1 LGFLGVLLSRRDR
14 VYPLSL
20 LVPFAIYN
28 LALKAYDVTSRP
40 EKLGLARTIKLMR
53 SDVFFNLG
61 YALLWIGLFGATR
74 RGPLRHAIVFLF
86 HAMTMLMAT
95 VRVSAHE
102 YYRETGTTLDY
113 DIVALWLLRPKDV
126 KQMTP
131 LSAWVHLAATLF
143 YATSG
148 PWLVSRALGRLRGWP
163 AASLDGT
170 PRQGSFLQDPL
181 GLVLQ
186 ALGFGWLSLLTG
198 PGTPGA
204 GKAFARDPFANLIMT
219 GVKAAMVKDDVGVAV
234 EHPAVDARLVRTPH
248 TEERNVVLVH
258 LESIR
263 AQTVTPYNDQL
274 KTTPFLDKL
283 ARKSLLAER
292 AYTIIPNSLK
302 ASVSVN
308 CGIEPSLQPAV
319 EAEPGGIPAPCLAG
333 LLKGQGYRTVFFQ
346 SASENFMYFGDQ
358 AKTFGY
364 EEYYPLESMDTERFE
379 RSNYFGYEDDV
390 MLKPS
395 EQWLKKRDDNPF
407 VAEYLTSTGHHDYFP
422 PTRYGHEDFV
432 KDDKLNRYLNCVR
445 YVDFFLKNLIEQY
458 KKLGLYENTV
468 FVIFGDHGDG
478 FGEHGR
484 YVHEDNPYEE
494 SLKIPLII
502 HAPWRFRHGERVEGL
517 SNLTDILPTVL
528 DLLGYELQGGK
539 YPGYSLLR
547 PLPGERTLFFSCTNR
562 DKCLASIK
570 GHEKYIHHYDDQPD
584 EFFDLSV
591 DPLERHNLA
600 DERAEDAVKR
610 RDELFAWRSGI
621 NAMYGGG
628 QRSSSGPRFAYG
640 REIRPKADLPR
651 GADLPEVVTHPPAQ
665 VFSRY
670 QVVPRLGGSRLW
682 RLGVEL
688 LRVVRPE
695 HLDGEVEAQA
705 EVVAQVEDREAQ
717 D

>member
-1 LGFLGVLLSRRDR
+1 LGGLLSRRDR
-14 VYPLSL
+14 IYPLSL

-40 EKLGLARTIKLMR
+40 EKLGLARIIKLMR

-61 YALLWIGLFGATR
+61 YALLWIGLFGAAH
-74 RGPLRHAIVFLF
+74 RGLLRHALVFLF
-86 HAMTMLMAT
+86 HATTTLAAI
-95 VRVSAHE
+95 VRGSAHE
-102 YYRETGTTLDY
+102 YFRETGTTLDY
-113 DIVALWLLRPKDV
+113 DIVALWLPRPKDV
-126 KQMTP
+126 KQMVP
-131 LSAWVHLAATLF
+131 LSPLARVLLAVALLYSTL
-143 YATSG
+143 G
-148 PWLVSRALGRLRGWP
+148 PWLVSRASGRLREGL
-163 AASLDGT
+163 AASPDGT
-170 PRQGSFLQDPL
+170 PRKVSFLL
-181 GLVLQ
+181 STTGLILQ
-186 ALGFGWLSLLTG
+186 ALGLGSLSLLTG

-204 GKAFARDPFANLIMT
+204 GKAFARDPFVNLIVT
-219 GVKAAMVKDDVGVAV
+219 GVKAAMANDYIGATV
-234 EHPAVDARLVRTPH
+234 EHPAAGARLVRTPR

-263 AQTVTPYNDQL
+263 ARSVTPYNDQL

-302 ASVSVN
+302 ASISVN

-346 SASENFMYFGDQ
+346 SASENFMYFGNQ
-358 AKTFGY
+358 AKNFGY
-364 EEYYPLESMDTERFE
+364 EEYYPLESMDTEGFE

-422 PTRYGHEDFV
+422 PTRYGHEDLV
-432 KDDKLNRYLNCVR
+432 EDGKLNRYLNCVR
-445 YVDFFLKNLIEQY
+445 YVDSFLKNLIEQY

-502 HAPWRFRHGERVEGL
+502 HAPWRFRHGERVGGL

-528 DLLGYELQGGK
+528 DLLGYEVKGGR

-547 PLPGERTLFFSCTNR
+547 PLPGDRTLFFSCTNR

-570 GHEKYIHHYDDQPD
+570 GHEKYIHHYGDQPD
-584 EFFDLSV
+584 ELFDLSI
-591 DPLERHNLA
+591 DPLERHNVA
-600 DERAEDAVKR
+600 DKRAEEARKR
-610 RDELFAWRSGI
+610 RDELLAWRLGI
-621 NAMYGGG
+621 SAMYGEGR
-628 QRSSSGPRFAYG
+628 RSSSRPRS
-640 REIRPKADLPR
+640 
-651 GADLPEVVTHPPAQ
+651 V
-665 VFSRY
+665 
-670 QVVPRLGGSRLW
+670 
-682 RLGVEL
+682 
-688 LRVVRPE
+688 
-695 HLDGEVEAQA
+695 
-705 EVVAQVEDREAQ
+705 
-717 D
+717 